1 MDISINTHNVEL
13 TERLRDHVERK
24 TAKLDRYMPNLAE
37 VRVDLSSQSTRSAV
51 ERQVAQLTVRDDRG
65 TILRAEERNSDMFAS
80 VDAVVDKLYRQIK
93 RYRGK
98 KIKSRRGGGS
108 TVEEMALGE
117 PLPLE
122 LEEEFDEFEELEH
135 TIVRRKRFPLRPM
148 SAEEAIEQ
156 MELLGHSFFV
166 FFDVDEE
173 MVNVVYKRH
182 DDNYGLLQPEFD

>member
-1 MDISINTHNVEL
+1 MDISINAHNVEL
-13 TERLRDHVERK
+13 TQRLRDHVERK
-24 TAKLDRYMPNLAE
+24 TARLDRYMPNLAE
-37 VRVDLSSQSTRSAV
+37 VRVDLSSQSTKSAV
-51 ERQVAQLTVRDDRG
+51 QRQAAQITVRDDRG
-65 TILRAEERNSDMFAS
+65 TILRAEEKDSDMFAAI
-80 VDAVVDKLYRQIK
+80 DAVVDKLYRQIK

-98 KIKSRRGGGS
+98 KIKGRRGGGS

-122 LEEEFDEFEELEH
+122 FEEDEFEQEEQ

-148 SAEEAIEQ
+148 AAEEAIEQ
-156 MELLGHSFFV
+156 MELLRHSFFV
-166 FFDVDEE
+166 FFDVDDE

>member
-1 MDISINTHNVEL
+1 MDISITSHNVEL
-13 TERLRDHVERK
+13 TERLRGHVEKK

-37 VRVDLSSQSTRSAV
+37 VRVELTTQNTRSAV
-51 ERQVAQLTVRDDRG
+51 ERQVAQITIRDDRG
-65 TILRAEERNSDMFAS
+65 TILRAEERDADMFAA

-98 KIKSRRGGGS
+98 RIKSRRSASS
-108 TVEEMALGE
+108 TVEELALGE

-122 LEEEFDEFEELEH
+122 FEEESVDEEPA
-135 TIVRRKRFPLRPM
+135 IVRRKRFPLRPM
-148 SAEEAIEQ
+148 APEEAIEQ

-182 DDNYGLLQPEFD
+182 DGNYGLLQPEFD

>member
-1 MDISINTHNVEL
+1 MDISINSNNVEL

-24 TAKLDRYMPNLAE
+24 TSKLDRYMPNLME
-37 VRVDLSSQSTRSAV
+37 VRVDLSMQNTRSAG
-51 ERQVAQLTVRDDRG
+51 ERQAAQITIRDDRG
-65 TILRAEERNSDMFAS
+65 TILRAEERNSDMFAA

-98 KIKSRRGGGS
+98 QIKSRRGGGS

-117 PLPLE
+117 PLPME
-122 LEEEFDEFEELEH
+122 VEEDLVDAEA
-135 TIVRRKRFPLRPM
+135 TIVRRKRFALRPM
-148 SAEEAIEQ
+148 APEEAIEQ

-166 FFDVDEE
+166 FFDVGEE

-182 DDNYGLLQPEFD
+182 DGNYGLLQPEFD